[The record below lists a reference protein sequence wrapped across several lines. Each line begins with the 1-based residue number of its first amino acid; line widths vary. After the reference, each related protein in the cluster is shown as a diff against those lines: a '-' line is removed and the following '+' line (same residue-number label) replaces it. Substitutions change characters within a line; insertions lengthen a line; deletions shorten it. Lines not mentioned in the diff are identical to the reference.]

1 MQTQVRVRVGV
12 GEGDLPNLVISHKM
26 FFHMW
31 EVNVY
36 TKATYLPPYEHE
48 DQTAHSQFLFPLEK
62 DLSPVVPQGED
73 LWIWTQ
79 D

>member
-1 MQTQVRVRVGV
+1 
-12 GEGDLPNLVISHKM
+12 
-26 FFHMW
+26 MW